1 VSEER
6 NMSATKTTTA
16 PKINVRTWSGSQT
29 VLVTEMTNAG
39 KRGKTCR
46 TIHAGFRGR
55 VGDDAAGYGE
65 WLHAINDVLPHLDA
79 AETSFDDAATYLRA
93 MSGVA
98 QIELRE
104 ETIRGVDAPLPA
116 LVVKG
121 TTWDASADETGV
133 HVADYLDRNNE
144 PRSLSRGSH
153 ARSYKLAAKVF
164 PTLTPEMRYHDVVQ
178 ALEAAGID
186 LHSYCAM
193 D

>member
-1 VSEER
+1 
-6 NMSATKTTTA
+6 MTTTA
-16 PKINVRTWSGSQT
+16 KMIHVRTWSGSQT

-79 AETSFDDAATYLRA
+79 AETTFDDAATYLRA
-93 MSGVA
+93 LAGIA
-98 QIELRE
+98 DLELRE

-116 LVVKG
+116 LSAKG
-121 TTWDASADETGV
+121 ATWGASADDSGV
-133 HVADYLDRNNE
+133 HVADLADRANE
-144 PRSLSRGSH
+144 PRSLSRGSA
-153 ARSYKLAAKVF
+153 ARAYKIAAKVF
-164 PTLTPEMRYHDVVQ
+164 PTLRPEMSYHEVVA
-178 ALEAAGID
+178 ALETAGVD